1 MLCYIVYISL
11 ANKIVVDVVVYR
23 GIFAA
28 APVESEPVI
37 LATLLR
43 SLDVDV

>member
-1 MLCYIVYISL
+1 MLYYIVYISL
-11 ANKIVVDVVVYR
+11 ANKIVVDVVYR